1 MNKKLLTGVLAL
13 LLLTACGKQTAQT
26 QEETDVVA
34 DKVWT
39 TGADQTDV
47 MITEE
52 SASDAV
58 WTTAESI
65 QADETTVTEI
75 TANADVSPKELL
87 KEMKNCIE
95 RSEYGKAV
103 VLYEENID
111 MCSSDKSFSSVYD
124 ELINYFSK
132 MAKLYYTHTATYLTI
147 QMVNGYDCNTGF
159 EGYNAED
166 NTLDPTVLD
175 DLLSD
180 SERIA
185 MNRVKIICESDSD
198 GYPMPVSVTI
208 DVCGT
213 QAVYPANDVML

>member
-47 MITEE
+47 MITED

-75 TANADVSPKELL
+75 TSNADVSPKELL

-103 VLYEENID
+103 VLYEENIYL
-111 MCSSDKSFSSVYD
+111 SFFV
-124 ELINYFSK
+124 LIIF
-132 MAKLYYTHTATYLTI
+132 L
-147 QMVNGYDCNTGF
+147 
-159 EGYNAED
+159 
-166 NTLDPTVLD
+166 
-175 DLLSD
+175 
-180 SERIA
+180 
-185 MNRVKIICESDSD
+185 II
-198 GYPMPVSVTI
+198 I
-208 DVCGT
+208 
-213 QAVYPANDVML
+213 